1 VLTQGQKA
9 AGPPKA
15 LSAAPEA
22 IDLLRA
28 LQRRWLVALVLA
40 LVAGPAGAVLVWCAW
55 PRILPPGHT
64 ARTTVH
70 VSSARSGI
78 GGDLVDRG
86 DFVTYQ
92 KTQIAMVKS
101 RLVLSTALQDSKVAE
116 LRLVRGQPDPV
127 SWLEKNIK
135 ADYATAPEILSIS
148 LSGDRPAELVLL
160 VDVIRETYLREI
172 VNRER
177 NELQSRLNHLK
188 EFYDAQQEILRRKRD
203 MMRQLAQSVGA
214 QDPLILE
221 QAHQHL
227 LERMSASEKE
237 LMQVRSDLRKAQA
250 EAAAQEARTKMV
262 GDPPL
267 TDGEIEEEL
276 KKDPLLE
283 QRRLE
288 AARLEEKIESARATS
303 ARDGDPGLQRLTPAL
318 EAAKKAVAAR
328 RELLRPLVIDQLRE
342 KSRYAARVEAAQ
354 RQEKIAVLQQL
365 EEVLNNELKNLEVE
379 VARIKNGSVE
389 IDALRQEIG
398 QSDEAAKKIGDQV
411 QALTVAVQA
420 PARVTLLEAATAT
433 EKPDY
438 RLKAAGG
445 AGLGAFTLALLG
457 VAWLEFRVRRIRG
470 PQEVAEGLGIK
481 LVGAIPD
488 LPRRQPGRLGPWG
501 GRRST
506 EYWRRL
512 LTESIDVTRGFL
524 VRAAQAGSLRVVM
537 VTSALEGEGKTTLAS
552 HLAVSLARAGFRTL
566 LIDADLRR
574 PILHRMF
581 AVKLEPGFNEI
592 LRGEAAVKETV
603 RATDM
608 NELWLLPAGR
618 WEESESIK
626 ALARDGI
633 KNALRELRPA
643 YDFIIVDSSPV
654 LPVVDPL
661 VIGQQVDG
669 VIFSILRDVSRL
681 PSVYAAQERMADFG
695 IRILGAVINGAREG
709 VYESTYQLGAPEA
722 EAGRQSE

>member
-1 VLTQGQKA
+1 V
-9 AGPPKA
+9 A
-15 LSAAPEA
+15 LS
-22 IDLLRA
+22 
-28 LQRRWLVALVLA
+28 VALVAAPATAA
-40 LVAGPAGAVLVWCAW
+40 LVWYAW
-55 PRILPPGHT
+55 PRKLLPTHT
-64 ARTTVH
+64 ARTTLH
-70 VSSARSGI
+70 VSSAGSGI
-78 GGDLVDRG
+78 ALGERI
-86 DFVTYQ
+86 DFLTYQ

-101 RLVLSTALQDSKVAE
+101 HLVLSAALQDSKVAD
-116 LRLVRGQPDPV
+116 LRLVHEQADPV
-127 SWLEKNIK
+127 AWLEKNIR

-148 LSGDRPAELVLL
+148 LNGDRPEDLVLL
-160 VDVIRETYLREI
+160 VDVIREAYLREV

-188 EFYDAQQEILRRKRD
+188 ELYDAQQEILKRKRD
-203 MMRQLAQSVGA
+203 VMRQLAQSVGA

-250 EAAAQEARTKMV
+250 EAAAQESRAKMV

-267 TDGEIEEEL
+267 TEGEIEEEL

-288 AARLEEKIESARATS
+288 VARLEEKVETAKVAP
-303 ARDGDPGLQRLTPAL
+303 ARDGDPGLGRLAPAL
-318 EAAKKAVAAR
+318 EAAKKAAAAR
-328 RELLRPLVIDQLRE
+328 REMLRPLVMDQLRE
-342 KSRYAARVEAAQ
+342 KARYAARVEAAQ

-365 EEVLNNELKNLEVE
+365 EEVLNNEVKNLGLE
-379 VARIKNGSVE
+379 VARIKSGSVE
-389 IDALRQEIG
+389 IDALRPEIA
-398 QSDEAAKKIGDQV
+398 QSDDAAKKIGDRV
-411 QALTVAVQA
+411 QALTVELQA

-433 EKPDY
+433 ERTDY

-445 AGLGAFTLALLG
+445 AGLGAFALALLG
-457 VAWLEFRVRRIRG
+457 VAWLEFRTRRIRG
-470 PQEVAEGLGIK
+470 PHEVAEGLGIK

-488 LPRRQPGRLGPWG
+488 LPRRQPGRGGPWG
-501 GRRST
+501 GRRSA

-524 VRAAQAGSLRVVM
+524 VRAAQAESLRVVM

-581 AVKLEPGFNEI
+581 AVKLEPGLNEI
-592 LRGEAAVKETV
+592 LRGEAAVEETV

-618 WEESESIK
+618 WEEGESIK

-633 KNALRELRPA
+633 KNALRELRAA

-661 VIGQQVDG
+661 VIGQHVDG

-681 PSVYAAQERMADFG
+681 PSVHAAHERMADFG

-709 VYESTYQLGAPEA
+709 VYESTYQLGAPEV
-722 EAGRQSE
+722 EAGQRSG